1 MAAFTATTQT
11 WGANW
16 ADCVLAWLEFEAATG
31 YGHGGR
37 LTNEGRPD
45 QVRAWMSVGRKWY
58 APPVISPVGK
68 KGEVGSYAEEWWCWW
83 DAIQP
88 GVEEGKWGSLPVMHG
103 PTGLILVLATLFW
116 WGVAEEGKERG
127 EDWEAAVTELK
138 VLLEG
143 LVDSGE
149 LVDK

>member
-1 MAAFTATTQT
+1 
-11 WGANW
+11 
-16 ADCVLAWLEFEAATG
+16 
-31 YGHGGR
+31 
-37 LTNEGRPD
+37 
-45 QVRAWMSVGRKWY
+45 
-58 APPVISPVGK
+58 
-68 KGEVGSYAEEWWCWW
+68 
-83 DAIQP
+83 
-88 GVEEGKWGSLPVMHG
+88 MHG